1 MAKARTTEKAFNFA
15 LSTVLRKKHPLWGDN
30 ISAEQTRVIQG
41 MAGRTPDLLLSLSG
55 WSPVVIET
63 EFMPAAT
70 VENDAKSRL
79 RNVLSDSSNPIEHSI
94 AVRIPAV
101 LKSVMQSELETAIED
116 ADFSYCIYSVV
127 DGEKDNRWPQ
137 NGWIEG
143 GIDDLANCIE
153 SVTLTESLV
162 SRSTDILES
171 AVRGGAYELRDA
183 PESVQ
188 QTLANQL
195 RQAPGEQ
202 TNRMA
207 VAIIANAIVFH
218 SRIEGR
224 EGVPPLESLVL
235 NFEFRKT
242 AVIDCWRSIYADINY
257 WPIFKIAT
265 ELLINI
271 SIVHANRI
279 LKHLRRMSDALAELG
294 VIGLNDLSGRMF
306 QKLIADRKFLATFYT
321 LPVSATLLA
330 ELAIPRLNTDWTDAE
345 CVKSL
350 KVADLACGTG
360 TLIGALYHSILTRY
374 RRAGNDDSDI
384 HSAMIENSLYACD
397 IMPAATHLTA
407 STLSNLHP
415 RNTYGTTKIVTMP
428 YGKDK
433 HEVPYIGSLEL
444 IKDVHARS
452 LLSLG
457 RQQIFGRLESEM
469 DESINALGHQ
479 ATDLMMDVEADHDV
493 DVDPESLD
501 IVIMNP
507 PFTRP
512 TNHERTDVPVPSFAG
527 FNTSGDEQKAM
538 SARLK
543 LLSKELEQ
551 PAGHGNAGLA
561 SNFIDLAHVKL
572 KPGGV
577 LALVLPATFAQ
588 GESWSNARRLLEDRY
603 RDISIVSITSA
614 GQTETAFSADTNIAE
629 VLVIATKKTA
639 SEISAES
646 ASNTFQFANLRNRPS
661 SHVEA
666 MEVAKVITQSDRCIG
681 DGRIAIGNSDD
692 NGTYII
698 TSRFYGGCAGLTHPS
713 LARFMTSLWDG
724 TFIAT
729 KTGGHVSIQVTALAN
744 LGRRG
749 LLCRDL
755 TGPLPRGPFDKA
767 SLQSETV
774 PTYPCL
780 WRHDSER
787 ERSLTVLP
795 DSEMLVRRDQETKA
809 ADIWNSTSSRLHLSL
824 DFRLNSQSLAAC
836 LTPGKTLGGRAWP
849 NFCVDDP
856 RAERAIVLWL
866 NSTPGLMT
874 YWWIGSKQQK
884 GRAVPSISTLGSL
897 IALDTRQ
904 FNDSMFDKVDELF
917 ERFESVEFLP
927 ANECFR
933 DENRKALDEALL
945 IELLDIP
952 HSIVDEF
959 DFTRSQWCAEPRV
972 HGGKS
977 TRPKSEQ

>member
-101 LKSVMQSELETAIED
+101 LKSVMQSELEKAIED
-116 ADFSYCIYSVV
+116 ANFSYCIYSAV
-127 DGEKDNRWPQ
+127 DGEKDDRWPQ

-143 GIDDLANCIE
+143 RIDDLANCIE

-224 EGVPPLESLVL
+224 EGVPPLESLML

-242 AVIDCWRSIYADINY
+242 AVIDCWRSIYADVNY
-257 WPIFKIAT
+257 WPIFKIAA
-265 ELLINI
+265 ELLVNI

-350 KVADLACGTG
+350 RVADLACGTG

-415 RNTYGTTKIVTMP
+415 RSTYGTTKIVTMP

-433 HEVPYIGSLEL
+433 DEVPYIGSLEL
-444 IKDVHARS
+444 IKDVNVRS

-469 DESINALGHQ
+469 DKSFDALGK
-479 ATDLMMDVEADHDV
+479 AINLKMDIEADHDV

-512 TNHERTDVPVPSFAG
+512 TNHEKTDVPVPSFAG
-527 FNTSGDEQKAM
+527 FNTSKDEQKAM
-538 SARLK
+538 SARLNS
-543 LLSKELEQ
+543 LSKELEQ

-588 GESWSNARRLLEDRY
+588 GESWSKARRLLEDRY
-603 RDISIVSITSA
+603 RDISTVSITSA
-614 GQTETAFSADTNIAE
+614 GRTETAFSADTSIAE
-629 VLVIATKKTA
+629 VLVIATKKKD
-639 SEISAES
+639 SEVSADSE
-646 ASNTFQFANLRNRPS
+646 SNTFQFANLRSRPS

-666 MEVAKVITQSDRCIG
+666 MEVAKVITQSDRCVG
-681 DGRIAIGNSDD
+681 DGRVAIGNSDD

-698 TSRFYGGCAGLTHPS
+698 TSQFYGGCAGLTHPS

-724 TFIAT
+724 KFIAT
-729 KTGGHVSIQVTALAN
+729 KTGEHVNIQVTTLDK
-744 LGRRG
+744 LGSRG
-749 LLCRDL
+749 LLDRDI
-755 TGPLPRGPFDKA
+755 TGPLPRGPFDKVP
-767 SLQSETV
+767 LQMKAV

-780 WRHDSER
+780 WKHNSEQQ
-787 ERSLTVLP
+787 RSLIVLP
-795 DSEMLVRRDQETKA
+795 DSELLVRPNQDTKA
-809 ADIWNSTSSRLHLSL
+809 AESWNRTSSRLHLTRDLGLS
-824 DFRLNSQSLAAC
+824 SQSVAAC
-836 LTPGKTLGGRAWP
+836 LTQDKTLGGRAWP
-849 NFCVDDP
+849 NFCVENT
-856 RAERAIVLWL
+856 RTERAIVLWL

-884 GRAVPSISTLGSL
+884 GRTVLTISTLESL
-897 IALDTRQ
+897 VALDTRQ
-904 FNDSMFDKVDELF
+904 FDGSMFDKIDEIF
-917 ERFESVEFLP
+917 ERFKSVEFLP

-952 HSIVDEF
+952 RSIVDEF
-959 DFTRSQWCAEPRV
+959 DFIRSQWCAEPRV

>member
-1 MAKARTTEKAFNFA
+1 MATGKTTEKVFNFA
-15 LSTVLRKKHPLWGDN
+15 LSSVLRKKHPLWGDSIN
-30 ISAEQTRVIQG
+30 AEQTRVIQG
-41 MAGRTPDLLLSLSG
+41 MAGKSPDILLSLSG

-70 VENDAKSRL
+70 VEIDAKSRL
-79 RNVLSDSSNPIEHSI
+79 RNILSDTSHPMENSI
-94 AVRIPAV
+94 AVRIPVA
-101 LKSVMQSELETAIED
+101 LKSVMQSELEKAIED
-116 ADFSYCIYSVV
+116 SNFSYCIYSVV
-127 DGEKDNRWPQ
+127 DGEKDDRWPK

-153 SVTLTESLV
+153 SVSLTESLI

-171 AVRGGAYELRDA
+171 AVRGGAYELRDS

-188 QTLANQL
+188 QILANQL
-195 RQAPGEQ
+195 RQSPSEQ

-235 NFEFRKT
+235 NSEFRKT
-242 AVIDCWRSIYADINY
+242 AVIDCWRSIYTDVNY

-265 ELLINI
+265 ELLVNI

-279 LKHLRRMSDALAELG
+279 LKHLRKMSDALAELG

-330 ELAIPRLNTDWTDAE
+330 ELAIARSNTDWTDAE

-384 HSAMIENSLYACD
+384 HSDMIENSLYACD

-415 RNTYGTTKIVTMP
+415 RIAYGTTKIVTMP

-433 HEVPYIGSLEL
+433 YEVPYIGSLEL

-469 DESINALGHQ
+469 DESVNALGHQ
-479 ATDLMMDVEADHDV
+479 VTDLRMDVEADHDV

-527 FNTSGDEQKAM
+527 FNTSEDEQKAM

-543 LLSKELEQ
+543 LLSRELEQ

-572 KPGGV
+572 RPGGV
-577 LALVLPATFAQ
+577 LALVLPATFVQ
-588 GESWSNARRLLEDRY
+588 GESWSNARRLLRDCY
-603 RDISIVSITSA
+603 RDITIVSITST
-614 GQTETAFSADTNIAE
+614 GRTETAFSADTSIAE
-629 VLVIATKKTA
+629 VLVIATKKTDSEVSA
-639 SEISAES
+639 SSE
-646 ASNTFQFANLRNRPS
+646 SNTFQFANLRSRPS

-666 MEVAKVITQSDRCIG
+666 MEVAKVITRSDRCIG
-681 DGRIAIGNSDD
+681 DGRIAVGNSDD
-692 NGTYII
+692 SGTYIV
-698 TSRFYGGCAGLTHPS
+698 TSQFYGGCAGLTHPS
-713 LARFMTSLWDG
+713 LARFMTSLWNG

-729 KTGGHVSIQVTALAN
+729 KTGEHVSIQVTTLDN
-744 LGRRG
+744 LGNRG
-749 LLCRDL
+749 LLHRDL
-755 TGPLPRGPFDKA
+755 TGKGKPPRGPFDKVP
-767 SLQSETV
+767 LQSATV

-780 WRHDSER
+780 WSHSAQR
-787 ERSLTVLP
+787 ERSLIVLP
-795 DSEMLVRRDQETKA
+795 DSELLIRRSQEIKA
-809 ADIWNSTSSRLHLSL
+809 AEIWKSTASRLHLTL
-824 DFRLNSQSLAAC
+824 DFGLSAQSVSAC
-836 LTPGKTLGGRAWP
+836 LTPDKTLGGRAWP
-849 NFCVDDP
+849 NFCVEDT
-856 RAERAIVLWL
+856 RTERAIVLWL

-874 YWWIGSKQQK
+874 YWWLGSKQQQ
-884 GRAVPSISTLGSL
+884 GRIILTISTLQSL

-904 FNDSMFDKVDELF
+904 FDGSMFDKVDEIF
-917 ERFESVEFLP
+917 ERFKSVEFLP
-927 ANECFR
+927 ANKCAQ
-933 DENRKALDEALL
+933 DENRIALDEALL
-945 IELLDIP
+945 IELLDFP
-952 HSIVDEF
+952 RSIVDEF
-959 DFTRSQWCAEPRV
+959 NFIRLQWCAEPRV
-972 HGGKS
+972 H
-977 TRPKSEQ
+977 